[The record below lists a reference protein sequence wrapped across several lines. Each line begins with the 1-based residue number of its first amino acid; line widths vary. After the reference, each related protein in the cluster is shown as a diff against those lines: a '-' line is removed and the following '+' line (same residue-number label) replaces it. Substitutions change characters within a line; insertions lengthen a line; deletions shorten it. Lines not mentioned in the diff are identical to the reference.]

1 MGKFNKISRG
11 YRRNNAFETAG
22 ESEGSGSSGRI
33 DTEITASENSSA
45 PMRKHINL
53 NSDKLEA
60 FGVPIQRLSLSS
72 MSPPERKDLIRKFRL
87 DLDQV
92 RIMIKKVELQKT
104 NGITV
109 SSYSDI
115 LSRSNKKNGSQAK
128 NFKKSSV
135 MTCGPGK
142 KANPVSNKGRGWSRD
157 NSERVDSVKNQVSN
171 PSTSN
176 IYLMK
181 QCETLL
187 KRLMSHQYGWVFNT
201 PVDVVKLNIPDYFTV
216 IKHPMDFGTI
226 MRKVTSAAYS
236 SPLEFLADVR
246 LTFSNAMTYNPPGNE
261 FYVMADTLRKFFEA
275 RWKAIDKKLPVTE
288 PQSLAEK
295 SGPRLDV
302 ETAKAVP
309 PAKKRKIE
317 TMHHEIVPEPVKR
330 AMTEEEKHTL
340 GRELESLLEEM
351 PVNIIDFLKEQSSNG
366 REGEG
371 EIEIDIDDLSD
382 DTLFTLRKLLDDYL
396 EEKQKNQAR
405 AEPCEIELLNESG
418 LSNSSIQH
426 CKGNELAD
434 EDIDIGGNEPPV
446 SSYPSVEIEKD
457 AGIKSSKR
465 ISPGNSSDSES
476 SSSSESESDGVK
488 ASSPINASK
497 VSETLGHGAQ
507 FDEKTSGDDLLDGN
521 QSGSG
526 LDQLEH
532 TSQQKTSPV
541 ESDFCQDGDS
551 APSERQVSPDKLY
564 RAAILKNR
572 FADTILKA
580 REKTLSQGEK
590 GDPEKLRR
598 EKEELELQ
606 RRKEKARLQAEA
618 KAAEEAQKRA
628 EAEAAAEAR
637 RKREVE
643 REAARQALLKM
654 EKTVEINENSRFLE
668 DLEMLRSA
676 PAEQLPSS
684 VDETSPDHSQD
695 GLGSFKFGGGSNPL
709 EQLGLYMKKD
719 DEEEDVEPAVVP
731 KPLNEVEEGE
741 PNPLNEVE
749 EGEID

>member
-1 MGKFNKISRG
+1 MTGKR
-11 YRRNNAFETAG
+11 YHRNNAFETAG
-22 ESEGSGSSGRI
+22 ESEGSGSAGRI

-45 PMRKHINL
+45 PTRKCISL

-60 FGVPIQRLSLSS
+60 FGVPVQRLSLSS
-72 MSPPERKDLIRKFRL
+72 MSPPERKDLMCRFRL
-87 DLDQV
+87 ELEQI
-92 RIMIKKVELQKT
+92 RILLKKVELQKT

-109 SSYSDI
+109 SSSSGIVSYG
-115 LSRSNKKNGSQAK
+115 NGQNGSRVEK
-128 NFKKSSV
+128 LKKSSV

-157 NSERVDSVKNQVSN
+157 TSGRVDSTKNQVST
-171 PSTSN
+171 PSTAN
-176 IYLMK
+176 LYLMK

-216 IKHPMDFGTI
+216 IKHPMDLGTI
-226 MRKVTSAAYS
+226 MRKVTSGAYS

-246 LTFSNAMTYNPPGNE
+246 LTFSNAMTYNPPGNDV
-261 FYVMADTLRKFFEA
+261 YVMADSLRKFFEA
-275 RWKAIDKKLPVTE
+275 RWKAIEKKIPATE

-295 SGPRLDV
+295 SGLRVDV
-302 ETAKAVP
+302 ETAKPVP

-317 TMHHEIVPEPVKR
+317 TMHHEIVAEPVKQV
-330 AMTEEEKHTL
+330 MTEEEKHNL
-340 GRELESLLEEM
+340 GRELESLLGEM
-351 PVNIIDFLKEQSSNG
+351 PVNIIDFLKEHSSNG
-366 REGEG
+366 GEGED

-382 DTLFTLRKLLDDYL
+382 DTLFTLRKLLDGYL

-418 LSNSSIQH
+418 LSNSSMQH
-426 CKGNELAD
+426 CKGNDPAD
-434 EDIDIGGNEPPV
+434 EDIDIGENEPPV
-446 SSYPSVEIEKD
+446 SSYPPVEIEKE
-457 AGIKSSKR
+457 AGIRSSKC
-465 ISPGNSSDSES
+465 ISPGSSSDSES

-497 VSETLGHGAQ
+497 VSEALGLGDQ
-507 FDEKTSGDDLLDGN
+507 FDEKTSGGDPLDGN
-521 QSGSG
+521 QSVSG

-532 TSQQKTSPV
+532 TSQPV

-551 APSERQVSPDKLY
+551 APSERQVSPEKLY
-564 RAAILKNR
+564 RAALLKNR

-598 EKEELELQ
+598 EREELELQ

-684 VDETSPDHSQD
+684 VDETSPEHSQD
-695 GLGSFKFGGGSNPL
+695 GLGSFKFGGGCNPL
-709 EQLGLYMKKD
+709 EQLGLYMKEDD
-719 DEEEDVEPAVVP
+719 DEEDAEPPVVT
-731 KPLNEVEEGE
+731 
-741 PNPLNEVE
+741 NPLNEVE

>member
-1 MGKFNKISRG
+1 MTGKR
-11 YRRNNAFETAG
+11 YHRNNAFETAG

-45 PMRKHINL
+45 PTRKCISL

-60 FGVPIQRLSLSS
+60 FGVPVQRLSLSS
-72 MSPPERKDLIRKFRL
+72 MSPPERKDLMRRFRL
-87 DLDQV
+87 ELEQI
-92 RIMIKKVELQKT
+92 RILLKKVELQKT

-109 SSYSDI
+109 SSSSGIVSYG
-115 LSRSNKKNGSQAK
+115 NGQNGSRVEK
-128 NFKKSSV
+128 LKKSSV

-157 NSERVDSVKNQVSN
+157 TSGRVDSAKNQVST
-171 PSTSN
+171 PSTAN
-176 IYLMK
+176 LYLMK

-216 IKHPMDFGTI
+216 IKHPMDLGTI
-226 MRKVTSAAYS
+226 MRKVTSGAYS
-236 SPLEFLADVR
+236 SPLEFLADVT
-246 LTFSNAMTYNPPGNE
+246 LTFSNAMTYNPPGNDV
-261 FYVMADTLRKFFEA
+261 YVMADSLRKFFEA
-275 RWKAIDKKLPVTE
+275 RWKAIEKKIPATE

-295 SGPRLDV
+295 SGLRVDV
-302 ETAKAVP
+302 ETAKPVP

-317 TMHHEIVPEPVKR
+317 TMHHEIVAEPVKQV
-330 AMTEEEKHTL
+330 MTEEEKHNL
-340 GRELESLLEEM
+340 GRELESLLGEM
-351 PVNIIDFLKEQSSNG
+351 PVNIIDFLKEHSSNG
-366 REGEG
+366 GEGED

-382 DTLFTLRKLLDDYL
+382 DTLFTLRKLLDGYL

-418 LSNSSIQH
+418 LSNSSMQH
-426 CKGNELAD
+426 CKGNDPAD
-434 EDIDIGGNEPPV
+434 EDIDIGENEPPV
-446 SSYPSVEIEKD
+446 SSYPPVEIEKE
-457 AGIKSSKR
+457 AGIRSSKC
-465 ISPGNSSDSES
+465 ISPGSSSDSES

-497 VSETLGHGAQ
+497 VSEALGLGDQ
-507 FDEKTSGDDLLDGN
+507 FDEKTSGGDPLDGN
-521 QSGSG
+521 QSVSG

-532 TSQQKTSPV
+532 TSQPV

-551 APSERQVSPDKLY
+551 APSERQVSPEKLY
-564 RAAILKNR
+564 RAALLKNR

-598 EKEELELQ
+598 EREELELQ

-684 VDETSPDHSQD
+684 VDETSPEHSQD
-695 GLGSFKFGGGSNPL
+695 GLGSFKFGGGCNPL
-709 EQLGLYMKKD
+709 EQLGLYMKEDD
-719 DEEEDVEPAVVP
+719 DEEDAEPPVVT
-731 KPLNEVEEGE
+731 
-741 PNPLNEVE
+741 NPLNEVE